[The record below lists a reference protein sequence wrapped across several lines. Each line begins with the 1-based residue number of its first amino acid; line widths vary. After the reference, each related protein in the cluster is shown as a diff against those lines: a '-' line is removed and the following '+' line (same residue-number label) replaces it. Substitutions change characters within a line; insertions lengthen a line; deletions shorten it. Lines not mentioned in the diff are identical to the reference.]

1 VIGETGE
8 KGPRGLQGE
17 QGERGEQGAPGVPG
31 PQGRQGVQGPAG
43 PAGLPGLPGLQGP
56 QGPSGPA
63 WLYQPSPAELASK
76 VKQAA
81 LNVTPRSLFD
91 PRVGA
96 RYLATLTSRL
106 VKLQGGLF
114 LRAIVDTDAAAN
126 AQPSAD
132 RSNVRS
138 IA

>member
-1 VIGETGE
+1 M
-8 KGPRGLQGE
+8 
-17 QGERGEQGAPGVPG
+17 
-31 PQGRQGVQGPAG
+31 
-43 PAGLPGLPGLQGP
+43 
-56 QGPSGPA
+56 
-63 WLYQPSPAELASK
+63 
-76 VKQAA
+76 
-81 LNVTPRSLFD
+81 FD
-91 PRVGA
+91 PRVGG
-96 RYLATLTSRL
+96 RYLATLISRL

>member
-1 VIGETGE
+1 M
-8 KGPRGLQGE
+8 L
-17 QGERGEQGAPGVPG
+17 
-31 PQGRQGVQGPAG
+31 
-43 PAGLPGLPGLQGP
+43 
-56 QGPSGPA
+56 
-63 WLYQPSPAELASK
+63 
-76 VKQAA
+76 
-81 LNVTPRSLFD
+81 D

-96 RYLATLTSRL
+96 RYLATLASRL

-126 AQPSAD
+126 SEPAPD

>member
-1 VIGETGE
+1 M
-8 KGPRGLQGE
+8 L
-17 QGERGEQGAPGVPG
+17 
-31 PQGRQGVQGPAG
+31 
-43 PAGLPGLPGLQGP
+43 
-56 QGPSGPA
+56 
-63 WLYQPSPAELASK
+63 
-76 VKQAA
+76 
-81 LNVTPRSLFD
+81 D

-96 RYLATLTSRL
+96 RYLATLASRL

-126 AQPSAD
+126 DKPVVD